1 MADRVTKGAR
11 CAVYTRK
18 SSEEGLEQ
26 AFNSLDAQREAGE
39 AYIKSQAGEG
49 WRLIGT
55 RYDDGGISG
64 GTLVRPALQR
74 LLTDIRA
81 RKVDTVV
88 VYKVDRLTRSL
99 ADFAKIVDEFDG
111 HGVSLVSVT
120 QQFNTTTSMGRLTL
134 NMLLSFAQFER
145 EITGERIRDK
155 IAASKKKGMW
165 MGGFPPLG
173 YDVADRKLVVNEAEA
188 KTIQHILQRYVDL
201 GSVHDLKAELDAQGI
216 VGKAR
221 VSQSGR
227 CWGGRPLARGALYR
241 MLQNRIYLGEI
252 VHKDKSYS
260 GDHEPIIG
268 QDLWQ
273 AVQLGLAANR
283 IARKTHGNARGRSQ
297 LAGLLFDSG
306 GRPMTPSHTVK
317 NGTGYRYYISRPLSA
332 GIKAGTLQGRRIPAA
347 EADRLV
353 VDRLCAFLADEV
365 QVFDVIGM
373 HTANLAEQQRLV
385 GKAGDLAKTW
395 PELSPADA
403 RAILRAIV
411 ARIDIRAA
419 EVEVHLAPLALCDV
433 LSGGSFYPS
442 VAPTSTNDTE
452 YLTLSVTAA
461 FTRVGKNVRM
471 VIPGPDTMGSRSLPD
486 ISLIKLFAKAHRLNE
501 TLIAGEMTISD
512 IAASEGVHR
521 SYIGRLVRL
530 AYFAPDITEAILDG
544 RQPTGLNAKRL
555 LQGSPLPLDWQG
567 QRRALGFA

>member
-1 MADRVTKGAR
+1 MADKVTKGAR

-49 WRLIGT
+49 WQPIRT

-64 GTLVRPALQR
+64 GTMDRPALQR

-99 ADFAKIVDEFDG
+99 ADFAKIVEVFDG

-134 NMLLSFAQFER
+134 NMLLTFAQFER
-145 EITGERIRDK
+145 EIAGERIRDK

-173 YDVADRKLVVNEAEA
+173 YDVRDRKLIVNEAEA
-188 KTIQHILQRYVDL
+188 ETLQHILQSYVDL
-201 GSVHDLKAELDAQGI
+201 GSVHGLKAELDAQGI

-227 CWGGRPLARGALYR
+227 CWGGQPLARGALYR
-241 MLQNRIYLGEI
+241 ILQNRIYLGEI
-252 VHKDKSYS
+252 VHKTKSYP
-260 GDHEPIIG
+260 GDHDPIVS

-273 AVQLGLAANR
+273 AVQLRLAGNR
-283 IARKTHGNARGRSQ
+283 IDRKTHGNARGRSL
-297 LAGLLFDSG
+297 LADLLFDG
-306 GRPMTPSHTVK
+306 KGHPMTPSHTVK

-332 GIKAGTLQGRRIPAA
+332 GVKASTLQGRRIPAA

-353 VDRLCAFLADEV
+353 LDRVRALLADEG
-365 QVFDVIGM
+365 QVFDAIGG
-373 HTANLAEQQRLV
+373 HSADLAERQLLV
-385 GKAGDLAKTW
+385 RNASELAKTW
-395 PELSPADA
+395 LELSPADV
-403 RAILRAIV
+403 RSILSTIV
-411 ARIDIRAA
+411 ARIDVLAA
-419 EVEVHLAPLALCDV
+419 EVKVHLVPAALCDV
-433 LSGGSFYPS
+433 LRTGPDGP
-442 VAPTSTNDTE
+442 PTAHAFPNHGE
-452 YLTLSVTAA
+452 RLTLSVAAA
-461 FTRVGKNVRM
+461 FTRVGKDVRM
-471 VIPGPDTMGSRSLPD
+471 VIAGPDTGTCKPSPD
-486 ISLIKLFAKAHRLNE
+486 PNLIKLVAKAHELNE
-501 TLIAGEMTISD
+501 KLTAGQTNISD
-512 IAASEGVHR
+512 ISAAEGVHR
-521 SYIGRLVRL
+521 SYIGRLLRL
-530 AYFAPDITEAILDG
+530 AYLAPNITEAILDG
-544 RQPTGLNAKRL
+544 RQPPGLNAKRL
-555 LQGSPLPLDWQG
+555 LQGAPLPLDWG
-567 QRRALGFA
+567 EQRRVLGFA